1 MTESEFTF
9 DRSTLDRLYPYVV
22 PRSWVEYTGE
32 NALITWPFSEDV
44 RVVLVVDSGS
54 MVRNVRPEDL
64 EKVSASPDEAMDLA
78 AQNLGRA
85 WQAGQF
91 EFGCAT
97 LKDGTRIGA
106 ARGNW
111 MAPAGGLMLGNF
123 FEALRDDLGAE
134 QFAAVALNQECLF
147 AFPTDEKTLSSA
159 SLRMALDD
167 EFKGHRKPISRSWL
181 LLNGGWPQAYPG
193 DRLF

>member
-1 MTESEFTF
+1 MTESQFTF
-9 DRSTLDRLYPYVV
+9 DRAALDILYPYVV
-22 PRSWVEYTGE
+22 PKSWVEYAGAH
-32 NALITWPFSEDV
+32 ALVSWPFSDDV
-44 RVVLVVDSGS
+44 RVVLVVDGDG

-64 EKVSASPDEAMDLA
+64 DAISISPEEAMDVA

-85 WQAGQF
+85 WQSGQF

-106 ARGNW
+106 SRGNW

-123 FEALRDDLGAE
+123 FEALRDDLGSAE
-134 QFAAVALNQECLF
+134 LAAIAINQECLF
-147 AFPTDEKTLSSA
+147 AFPADQKTLASS
-159 SLRMALDD
+159 SLRIAVDD

-181 LLNGGWPQAYPG
+181 LLNGGWPKPYPG
-193 DRLF
+193 IQSF